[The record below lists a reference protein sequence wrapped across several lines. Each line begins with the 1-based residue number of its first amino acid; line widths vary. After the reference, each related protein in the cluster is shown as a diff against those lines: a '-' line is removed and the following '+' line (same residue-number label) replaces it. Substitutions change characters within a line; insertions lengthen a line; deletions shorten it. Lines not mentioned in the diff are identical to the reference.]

1 MSRFFSSEC
10 RTECS
15 DPSGICAASARTA
28 AFAATCLC
36 SSMVERSA
44 PNTALWRELSS
55 GVGAVGSKRR
65 CVVASFGAALAGC
78 IVTPVGPPRRAY
90 VGVGVVAPAPVVVV
104 RGGYFV
110 R

>member
-1 MSRFFSSEC
+1 M
-10 RTECS
+10 
-15 DPSGICAASARTA
+15 PAAHVEVLTTPELPARVRSHA
-28 AFAATCLC
+28 HL
-36 SSMVERSA
+36 SA
-44 PNTALWRELSS
+44 PRPAARFQRQVNLKEDRIMRGIVKLLIAL
-55 GVGAVGSKRR
+55 A
-65 CVVASFGAALAGC
+65 FGAALSGC